1 MIGATTTGGPACECG
16 EFSLVDHFNRA
27 VTEQVLRDEYTLVL
41 FGFTHCRVVCPRALA
56 RHAGVLEQLAS
67 EGWLIRGVYITVD
80 PERDTPEVMREY
92 LQPYPAFLGLTG
104 DVAQID
110 QARAAFRVFAK
121 RLSEPEDPD
130 GYRVAHSAI
139 AYLLAPDVCCL
150 AHFSDALAEDEVLVR
165 MRALLPPRQSG
176 NGSAGVTSHPAPQP

>member
-1 MIGATTTGGPACECG
+1 MNQTMTSSQPACECG
-16 EFSLVDHFNRA
+16 EFSLVDHFSRA
-27 VTEQVLRDEYTLVL
+27 VTEHVLRDEYTLVL

-56 RHAGVLEQLAS
+56 RYAIVLEQLAS
-67 EGWLIRGVYITVD
+67 EGSLVRGIYITVD
-80 PERDTPEVMREY
+80 PQRDTPEVMREY

-110 QARAAFRVFAK
+110 HVRSLFRVFAK
-121 RLSEPEDPD
+121 RTSEPEDPD

-150 AHFSDALAEDEVLVR
+150 DHFADALGVNEVLDR
-165 MRALLPPRQSG
+165 IRTWLPPHESVQS
-176 NGSAGVTSHPAPQP
+176 SVTRPSHPAP

>member
-1 MIGATTTGGPACECG
+1 MIPTQAISQPSCECG
-16 EFSLVDHFNRA
+16 EFSLVDHFGRA

-56 RHAGVLEQLAS
+56 RYALVLEQLAS
-67 EGWLIRGVYITVD
+67 EGWLIRGIYITVD
-80 PERDTPEVMREY
+80 PERDTPDVMREY

-104 DVAQID
+104 DPAQID
-110 QARAAFRVFAK
+110 HVRKVFHVFAK
-121 RLSEPEDPD
+121 RMSEPEDTD

-150 AHFSDALAEDEVLVR
+150 DHFADALGVNEVLTR
-165 MRALLPPRQSG
+165 MRALLPPH
-176 NGSAGVTSHPAPQP
+176 GSLHDCVTTQTQPAPQP